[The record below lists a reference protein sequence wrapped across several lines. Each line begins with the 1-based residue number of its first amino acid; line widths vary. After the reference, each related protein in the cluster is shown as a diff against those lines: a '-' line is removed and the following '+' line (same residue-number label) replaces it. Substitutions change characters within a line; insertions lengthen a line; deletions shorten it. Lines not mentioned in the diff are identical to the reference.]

1 MSPAL
6 ATERKELEHDKG
18 FTWSRSFDCNQHC
31 SLGWIDL
38 AWRNHRERSVL
49 MKYTV
54 KVLFPHYLD
63 VEVEEEN
70 IEKAREAAIKAAS
83 YTTIDEW
90 RGDLLEV
97 YETEWIDEDGIHT
110 II

>member
-1 MSPAL
+1 
-6 ATERKELEHDKG
+6 
-18 FTWSRSFDCNQHC
+18 
-31 SLGWIDL
+31 
-38 AWRNHRERSVL
+38 

-54 KVLFPHYLD
+54 KVLFPFYLD

>member
-1 MSPAL
+1 
-6 ATERKELEHDKG
+6 
-18 FTWSRSFDCNQHC
+18 
-31 SLGWIDL
+31 
-38 AWRNHRERSVL
+38 

-70 IEKAREAAIKAAS
+70 IENAEAAAIKVAS
-83 YTTIDEW
+83 RTPMEKW

-97 YETEWIDEDGIHT
+97 FEVEFLDADGIHN

>member
-1 MSPAL
+1 
-6 ATERKELEHDKG
+6 
-18 FTWSRSFDCNQHC
+18 
-31 SLGWIDL
+31 
-38 AWRNHRERSVL
+38 

-63 VEVEEEN
+63 VEVEAGN

-83 YTTIDEW
+83 HTPMDEW

-97 YETEWIDEDGIHT
+97 FEVEFMDADGIHN

>member
-1 MSPAL
+1 
-6 ATERKELEHDKG
+6 
-18 FTWSRSFDCNQHC
+18 
-31 SLGWIDL
+31 
-38 AWRNHRERSVL
+38 

-63 VEVEEEN
+63 IEVEEKN

-83 YTTIDEW
+83 YTPIDEW